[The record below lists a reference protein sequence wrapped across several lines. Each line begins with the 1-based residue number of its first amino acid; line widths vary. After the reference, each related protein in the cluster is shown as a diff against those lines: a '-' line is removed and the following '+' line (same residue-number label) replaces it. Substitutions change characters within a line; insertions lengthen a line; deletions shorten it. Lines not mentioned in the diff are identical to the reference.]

1 MMCEGAVVEKNAIYY
16 MKKIIIVLIMS
27 LVLNYLFQERKLTML
42 MDQIIVHMYL
52 LDGNYMI
59 QMVV

>member
-42 MDQIIVHMYL
+42 MDHIIVHMYL

>member
-27 LVLNYLFQERKLTML
+27 LVLNYLFQERKLN
-42 MDQIIVHMYL
+42 DAN
-52 LDGNYMI
+52 GSNYSSY
-59 QMVV
+59 VPVGWKLYD

>member
-42 MDQIIVHMYL
+42 MEL
-52 LDGNYMI
+52 
-59 QMVV
+59 

>member
-1 MMCEGAVVEKNAIYY
+1 

>member
-1 MMCEGAVVEKNAIYY
+1 MCEGAVFEKNAIYY

-27 LVLNYLFQERKLTML
+27 LVLNYLFQESKLTML